1 MLCRSDDPCTSPPR
15 RQGKQSRVLDSR
27 APRLPVR
34 PPPRSAG
41 EPKVSRAAPLA
52 RAAPATAGIILRL
65 LPLRPSRAAPAAA
78 RAPPALRPWRRLLVL
93 PIGPRAVAP
102 HRNQWAEAAGA
113 APTGQA
119 AEGKAIVDKL
129 ASQRRAD
136 CAGRRSYGWNL
147 GGRAASLCAPPRPRA
162 RPGRRAP
169 CGNSRRQGIGTLE
182 TKRDPHPS
190 EIRMGPRSH
199 SRPLRAKALT
209 ASAVP
214 SRTS

>member
-1 MLCRSDDPCTSPPR
+1 MLRRSDDPCTSPPR
-15 RQGKQSRVLDSR
+15 RQGKQSGVRDSR

-52 RAAPATAGIILRL
+52 RAAPAAAGIILRL

-78 RAPPALRPWRRLLVL
+78 RAPPALRPWRRLPVL
-93 PIGPRAVAP
+93 PIGPSAVAP

-129 ASQRRAD
+129 AAQRRSD
-136 CAGRRSYGWNL
+136 GAGRRSPDWNL
-147 GGRAASLCAPPRPRA
+147 GGRAASLCAPPHPWAGLGRP
-162 RPGRRAP
+162 AP
-169 CGNSRRQGIGTLE
+169 CGNSGI
-182 TKRDPHPS
+182 PAV
-190 EIRMGPRSH
+190 
-199 SRPLRAKALT
+199 RA
-209 ASAVP
+209 VGH
-214 SRTS
+214 

>member
-1 MLCRSDDPCTSPPR
+1 MLRRSDDPCTSPPR
-15 RQGKQSRVLDSR
+15 RQGKQSRVLGSR

-34 PPPRSAG
+34 PPLRSAG

-52 RAAPATAGIILRL
+52 RAAPAAAGIILRL

-129 ASQRRAD
+129 AAQRRSD
-136 CAGRRSYGWNL
+136 CAGRRSSDWNL
-147 GGRAASLCAPPRPRA
+147 GGRAASLCAAPRPAPPLDQARTPRALREFPLPGQRDIRDKA
-162 RPGRRAP
+162 RPAP
-169 CGNSRRQGIGTLE
+169 LADLPGY
-182 TKRDPHPS
+182 DPTP
-190 EIRMGPRSH
+190 GH
-199 SRPLRAKALT
+199 SGQRP
-209 ASAVP
+209 
-214 SRTS
+214 

>member
-1 MLCRSDDPCTSPPR
+1 MLRRSYDPCTSPPR
-15 RQGKQSRVLDSR
+15 RQGKKQSRVLGSR
-27 APRLPVR
+27 APSLPVR

-52 RAAPATAGIILRL
+52 RAAPAAAGIILRL

-93 PIGPRAVAP
+93 PIGPPAVAP

-129 ASQRRAD
+129 TAQRRLD
-136 CAGRRSYGWNL
+136 GAGRRSSGWNL
-147 GGRAASLCAPPRPRA
+147 GGRAASLCAAPRPAPGPDPDAA
-162 RPGRRAP
+162 RLA
-169 CGNSRRQGIGTLE
+169 GIPAA
-182 TKRDPHPS
+182 R
-190 EIRMGPRSH
+190 
-199 SRPLRAKALT
+199 T
-209 ASAVP
+209 AGH
-214 SRTS
+214 